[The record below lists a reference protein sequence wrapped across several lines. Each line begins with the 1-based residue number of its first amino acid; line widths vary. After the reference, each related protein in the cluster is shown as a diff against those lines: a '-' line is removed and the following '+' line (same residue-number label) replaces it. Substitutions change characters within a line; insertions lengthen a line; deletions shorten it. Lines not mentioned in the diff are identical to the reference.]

1 MHSLHS
7 KAKGLKCIIISKFQ
21 SRSRE
26 GPFTFA
32 DNFLIGYNGYYCVFG
47 SEMPLTALDFR
58 GKYKLVRPEPGP
70 VWPGSW
76 SWVEE
81 CWLACVWQVSADDT
95 THCDAEPL
103 IVILKL

>member
-58 GKYKLVRPEPGP
+58 GKYKLVRPEARPRVARALVLGGG
-70 VWPGSW
+70 V
-76 SWVEE
+76 
-81 CWLACVWQVSADDT
+81 LARLCLASVG
-95 THCDAEPL
+95 
-103 IVILKL
+103 